1 MLLTTPKKRAIDR
14 PTRRGG
20 TTPMVEHT
28 IAKIAANAVIKYT
41 HDPNHQ
47 MVAAFQREA
56 EGAYPISRTHLD
68 GSLRTAAELFSEL
81 GQVALSRELFALLHL
96 LDRLPTRRRGLFEE
110 RNVAGH
116 GPREALAR

>member
-1 MLLTTPKKRAIDR
+1 
-14 PTRRGG
+14 
-20 TTPMVEHT
+20 MVEHT

-68 GSLRTAAELFSEL
+68 LDGSLRTAAELFSEL

-96 LDRLPTRRRGLFEE
+96 LDRLPTR
-110 RNVAGH
+110 
-116 GPREALAR
+116 